1 MTRRLVNVMENH
13 LPKNTALHFTDG
25 VTQWVIKKFSQWLH
39 IGRGTSYVALGSVR
53 IQSEIP
59 IIDGNELL
67 LYQDRH
73 SGNYAARPPN
83 EFLDGRFLTIVTP
96 PPITDQFI
104 LGVITE
110 GEHQKERWG
119 EAYYDRS
126 KSSEN
131 WFWLV
136 GYLAGKALRAHI
148 VGDKQL
154 AKHHTISA
162 AAALMQWHSAI
173 ADDQSGSGI
182 GEDTD
187 LKPI

>member
-1 MTRRLVNVMENH
+1 MTDIRFGAVETR
-13 LPKNTALHFTDG
+13 DG
-25 VTQWVIKKFSQWLH
+25 EKKFAIIMRVVKQFSQWLH

-53 IQSEIP
+53 IQCERP
-59 IIDGNELL
+59 VVDNEELL

-73 SGNYAARPPN
+73 SGHYAARPAN
-83 EFLDGRFLTIVTP
+83 EFLDGRFTAIIAP
-96 PPITDQFI
+96 PPLIDQFI
-104 LGVITE
+104 LGVVTE
-110 GEHQKERWG
+110 AEHQKELWG
-119 EAYYDRS
+119 EAHDRS

-148 VGDKQL
+148 VGDKHL

-173 ADDQSGSGI
+173 TDDQSGAGV
-182 GEDTD
+182 GRDVD
-187 LKPI
+187 LTPIDAG